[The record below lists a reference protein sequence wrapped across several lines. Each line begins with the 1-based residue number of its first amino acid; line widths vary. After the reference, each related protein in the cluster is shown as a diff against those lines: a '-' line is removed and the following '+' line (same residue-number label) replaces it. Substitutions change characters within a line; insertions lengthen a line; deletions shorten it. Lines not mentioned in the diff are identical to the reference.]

1 MADVEASEPFGPP
14 LASGEQQSEGQA
26 AQQAKQSAHPR
37 VLMAHVLF
45 KGAALAFY
53 LLGTLLFS
61 SYVHA
66 FVLVGLCMGADFWV
80 TQNVSGRLLV
90 GLRWW
95 NEVAEDGSSVWRYDS
110 LSDMGRVNSYDST
123 VFWWTLYLY
132 PGAWIALSLM
142 ALFGLK
148 FTWLL
153 IAMLGVMLGAA
164 NTIGYTRCSREAK
177 QRISN
182 LAKETVVSGLQAAFK
197 G

>member
-1 MADVEASEPFGPP
+1 MWYVRALNVAGWT
-14 LASGEQQSEGQA
+14 SGVTALPRA
-26 AQQAKQSAHPR
+26 ALTTACCA
-37 VLMAHVLF
+37 VLRCVAPVARQLF